1 MAEVGEQLGK
11 SLLKFCS
18 GDLGPESILP
28 DTQLLDPMLAEAPT
42 TPLAQAPGK
51 GMDGKWRGHGH
62 LSPLSS
68 ALLVPD
74 VCFFCRS
81 AVLHLYF
88 WDHWAS

>member
-1 MAEVGEQLGK
+1 MSEQLGK

-51 GMDGKWRGHGH
+51 GMDGKWRG
-62 LSPLSS
+62 P
-68 ALLVPD
+68 
-74 VCFFCRS
+74 
-81 AVLHLYF
+81 
-88 WDHWAS
+88 

>member
-18 GDLGPESILP
+18 GDLGPESVLP

-51 GMDGKWRGHGH
+51 GMDGKWRG
-62 LSPLSS
+62 P
-68 ALLVPD
+68 
-74 VCFFCRS
+74 
-81 AVLHLYF
+81 
-88 WDHWAS
+88 